1 MELYILRHG
10 EAEERAAGRADRD
23 RKLTSKGKQRLKT
36 VLKIARSAGVA
47 PELILT
53 SPLRRAQE
61 TAAIAGAILGCKRIV
76 ETRNL
81 LPGASPDQ
89 VWKEIGTSHKAGRI
103 LLAGHEPHL
112 GSLIGLLLEAP
123 VMLDLKKGAL
133 VRIVTQTRLGP
144 PRGVLKW
151 MMTPKV
157 ARAEEKRS

>member
-1 MELYILRHG
+1 MS
-10 EAEERAAGRADRD
+10 GRADRD
-23 RKLTSKGKQRLKT
+23 RKLTTKGKQRLKT
-36 VLKIARSAGVA
+36 VLKIARDAGIA

-81 LPGASPDQ
+81 LPGASPEQ
-89 VWKEIGTSHKAGRI
+89 IWKEIGNSYKAEKI
-103 LLAGHEPHL
+103 LVAGHEPHL

-133 VRIVTQTRLGP
+133 VRIVTEARLGP

-157 ARAEEKRS
+157 ARAEEKRA